1 VNLRRNRLWSAGKV
15 LKQSPQITTIFDWPD
30 IHTRGTDRGIILVV
44 EAVSVQ
50 NINSFRPHRSGILQ
64 RDSQAVVSNRRD
76 DAAPGILEPQHPEDR
91 GNEERSVSSGGN
103 VEFDYATGQFGY
115 YGLRTAEC
123 ASGYG

>member
-1 VNLRRNRLWSAGKV
+1 MVSWQKV

-44 EAVSVQ
+44 EVVSVP
-50 NINSFRPHRSGILQ
+50 NINFFRPHRSGIIQ

-91 GNEERSVSSGGN
+91 GMKNAPLVPAEMLSSTTRP
-103 VEFDYATGQFGY
+103 ASFGY
-115 YGLRTAEC
+115 YGLRTARTD
-123 ASGYG
+123 GR